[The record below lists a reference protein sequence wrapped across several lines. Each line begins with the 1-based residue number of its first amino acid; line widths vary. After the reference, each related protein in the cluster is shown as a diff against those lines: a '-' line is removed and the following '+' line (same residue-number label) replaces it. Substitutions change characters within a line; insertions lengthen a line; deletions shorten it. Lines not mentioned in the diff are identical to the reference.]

1 MASSDTLHWK
11 RNLVLMWLSQLLI
24 LSGFAAVMPFIPL
37 FLKDQLGIIA
47 EGERGIYMSMFYFFG
62 VLGYAMFCPIWG
74 SLADRFGVR
83 PMLLRG
89 TFVTAFIFPLM
100 GYVTSAWMLIA
111 LRFLSAACAGTT
123 AAAQTLIV
131 KNTPEDKQGFALG
144 TLSTAIWGGTML
156 GNVIGGV
163 VVHYYGYK
171 FTFIACGVMY
181 FIAGIFVLFAKDDF
195 KPEKST
201 ASPYVEKIRHYR
213 RSPLPAFTVG
223 VWLMF
228 VLFIFLGFVRYF
240 EIPYMAMMVEII
252 DGPANAAYWTG
263 IISAFVAVGALL
275 SGVVTGYLADK
286 VRPSL
291 LIIPS
296 LLISAV
302 TLVLQACSHNLW
314 VFGGSRTLMYFAAGG
329 LIPVFQKILS
339 GATPKRKRGAV
350 FGWASTAQNVGIML
364 STVFAGWVIF
374 AFGTRGVFYT
384 TAILTIVF
392 LPVALWI
399 VRRTMLQPFY
409 VAHANKKPCEH

>member
-37 FLKDQLGIIA
+37 FLKDQLGIVA

-156 GNVIGGV
+156 GNVIGGI

-171 FTFIACGVMY
+171 FTFIACGIMY

-275 SGVVTGYLADK
+275 SGVVTGDLADK
-286 VRPSL
+286 VRPSPHADVFRRGRPDSRVSEDSVRRDSEAQARRRVRL
-291 LIIPS
+291 GIHCPECRRHAVYRVCRLGDFRVRHTRRFLYDGDSYDCIPAGCPVDCPPDDA
-296 LLISAV
+296 SAV
-302 TLVLQACSHNLW
+302 LYRACEQEAMW
-314 VFGGSRTLMYFAAGG
+314 A
-329 LIPVFQKILS
+329 LS
-339 GATPKRKRGAV
+339 
-350 FGWASTAQNVGIML
+350 
-364 STVFAGWVIF
+364 
-374 AFGTRGVFYT
+374 
-384 TAILTIVF
+384 
-392 LPVALWI
+392 
-399 VRRTMLQPFY
+399 
-409 VAHANKKPCEH
+409 

>member
-1 MASSDTLHWK
+1 MKSDTLHWK
-11 RNLVLMWLSQLLI
+11 RNLILMWISQLFI

-37 FLKDQLGIIA
+37 FLKDQLGIVD
-47 EGERGIYMSMFYFFG
+47 EGARGIYMSMFYFFG
-62 VLGYAMFCPIWG
+62 YLAYAVFNPIWG

-100 GYVTSAWMLIA
+100 GYVTTAWMLIV

-144 TLSTAIWGGTML
+144 VLSTAIWGGTML
-156 GNVIGGV
+156 GNVFGGI

-171 FTFIACGVMY
+171 FTFITCGIMY
-181 FIAGIFVLFAKDDF
+181 LLAGFLVLFAKDDY

-201 ASPYVEKIRHYR
+201 ASPFVEKIRHYR
-213 RSPLPAFTVG
+213 HSPLPAFTIG
-223 VWLMF
+223 VWLML
-228 VLFIFLGFVRYF
+228 VLFMFMGFVRNF
-240 EIPYMAMMVEII
+240 EIPYMAMMVELI
-252 DGPANAAYWTG
+252 DGASNAAYWTG
-263 IISAFVAVGALL
+263 IISAFVAVGAFL
-275 SGVVTGYLADK
+275 SGIVIGYLSDK

-291 LIIPS
+291 LIIPA
-296 LLISAV
+296 LIISV
-302 TLVLQACSHNLW
+302 ITLILQTYSSNLW
-314 VFGGSRTLMYFAAGG
+314 VFGISRTVMYFAAGG

-339 GATPKRKRGAV
+339 GLTPKRKRGAV

-364 STVFAGWVIF
+364 STVFAGWTIY
-374 AFGTRGVFYT
+374 AFGTRGVFFT

-392 LPVALWI
+392 MPVALWI
-399 VRRTMLQPFY
+399 VKRAMLQPFY
-409 VAHANKKPCEH
+409 IAHGSKQWKTKN